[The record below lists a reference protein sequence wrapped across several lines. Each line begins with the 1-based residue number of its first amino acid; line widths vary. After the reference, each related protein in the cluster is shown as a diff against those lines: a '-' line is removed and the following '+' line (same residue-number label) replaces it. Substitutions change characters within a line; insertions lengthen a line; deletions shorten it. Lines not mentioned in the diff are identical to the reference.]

1 MGTLPSHSGR
11 DAVARRYNRRLA
23 AFTASGRLSLLAT
36 ELSRMA
42 AEDQQQRVERVSWPG
57 APYLQYVDSKYH
69 ARLLVMAGLGLL
81 PFEIETGR
89 WAGQPR
95 HERMCRFG
103 CGVIGE
109 LTHFLRHC
117 RALTSA
123 CVMSLDR
130 YDAAGRTDTGV
141 KRQES
146 LSADGE
152 NVQPCFGLQ
161 RTNYS
166 TQPIH
171 ITTSCQK

>member
-1 MGTLPSHSGR
+1 
-11 DAVARRYNRRLA
+11 
-23 AFTASGRLSLLAT
+23 
-36 ELSRMA
+36 MA

-95 HERMCRFG
+95 HERMCWFG
-103 CGVIGE
+103 CGEIGQ

-123 CVMSLDR
+123 GVMSLDR
-130 YDAAGRTDTGV
+130 YNVAGRTDNPLRFWRETAR
-141 KRQES
+141 KLKCRWRES
-146 LSADGE
+146 AAMLGFLGCWAMRGNRRRLATISD
-152 NVQPCFGLQ
+152 P
-161 RTNYS
+161 
-166 TQPIH
+166 
-171 ITTSCQK
+171 